1 MKKAL
6 LAVGL
11 LSILATS
18 FAAVSSVNAQDA
30 GDPVKRGC
38 DKDARTIASN
48 SVRIQGYDLKVEMR
62 WSQRCQARWVKAYI
76 PKDTRLYIKDN
87 SGRRLVQY
95 VAQVNGWNY
104 SNMVNTGGSLQ
115 ACVKHPTDPREM
127 CAR

>member
-38 DKDARTIASN
+38 DRDARTIASN
-48 SVRIQGYDLKVEMR
+48 SAWVKGYELKVEMR
-62 WSQRCQARWVKAYI
+62 WSPRCQARWVKAFI
-76 PKDTRLYIKDN
+76 PKDTRLYIKDKF
-87 SGRRLVQY
+87 GRRYTTY

-104 SNMVNTGGSLQ
+104 SNMVNARGTFQG
-115 ACVKHPTDPREM
+115 CVQHPGDPREM